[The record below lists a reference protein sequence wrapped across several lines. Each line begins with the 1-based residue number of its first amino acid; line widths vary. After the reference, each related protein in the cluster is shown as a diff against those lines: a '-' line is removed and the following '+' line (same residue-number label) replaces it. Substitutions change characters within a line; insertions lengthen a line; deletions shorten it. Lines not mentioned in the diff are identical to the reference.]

1 MGRMRMVKSKTV
13 LMTAVAMKS
22 AKRLTHVPGPMKFQ
36 KWLIGVHS
44 NRVAKNEEMKAP
56 AVIEPTM

>member
-1 MGRMRMVKSKTV
+1 MVKSKMV

-22 AKRLTHVPGPMKFQ
+22 ASRFTQVPGPMKFQ

-44 NRVAKNEEMKAP
+44 KRVAKNEEMKAP
-56 AVIEPTM
+56 KVTEPTM